1 MKLLWVK
8 AGGLLPPDTG
18 GKIRSFNILKQLA
31 RKHDITL
38 FTFYPEHPGDLHP
51 AGSDMFT
58 KLICVPLPLPPR
70 RSLAEYARYARILMA
85 GRPFTIDKY
94 FYPEVRRRYAD
105 LLQSAEFDLIVCDF
119 LVPAPL
125 IDWKTLPP
133 KILFTHNVEAEVWA
147 RHYKVASNPLV
158 KLACWLESRALQRA
172 ERRYVQLADYVLAVS
187 ESNRASFAPYVDPRR
202 ISVIPTG
209 VDTEYFQPS
218 PVPEQPG
225 TMAFTGSMD
234 WMPNEDGVAYF
245 VGKILPLIRSQIPE
259 AAFWAVGRRPPRR
272 LQALASDSVVVT
284 GAVEDIRPYLAK
296 AALCV
301 VPLRSGSGTRIKI
314 FEAMA
319 MGKAVVSTTLG
330 AEGLPVRHGENIIL
344 ADEPADFARQV
355 VDLLRDPARRQRL
368 GYAARQLVEESYG
381 WPAVAAYFES
391 IILKTQVKDSDS
403 IPPPLRA

>member
-1 MKLLWVK
+1 MWKPK
-8 AGGLLPPDTG
+8 SGRGI
-18 GKIRSFNILKQLA
+18 IRFA
-31 RKHDITL
+31 
-38 FTFYPEHPGDLHP
+38 
-51 AGSDMFT
+51 A
-58 KLICVPLPLPPR
+58 
-70 RSLAEYARYARILMA
+70 
-85 GRPFTIDKY
+85 
-94 FYPEVRRRYAD
+94 
-105 LLQSAEFDLIVCDF
+105 
-119 LVPAPL
+119 
-125 IDWKTLPP
+125 
-133 KILFTHNVEAEVWA
+133 
-147 RHYKVASNPLV
+147 NPLV

-218 PVPEQPG
+218 HGPEQPD

-259 AAFWAVGRRPPRR
+259 AAFWAVGRLPPRR

-355 VDLLRDPARRQRL
+355 VDLLRDLRRRQQL
-368 GYAARQLVEESYG
+368 GRAARQLVEQSYG
-381 WPAVAAYFES
+381 WPAVAAYFEG
-391 IILKTQVKDSDS
+391 IIESCTSGPVRK
-403 IPPPLRA
+403 LR